1 MIRSPSATNLTAIAH
16 RETAVGARLAGLGI
30 FIAGLVARLYD
41 LGTKPFW
48 LDEIF
53 TVQRSS
59 LALPGVIA
67 NSLRH
72 HHIPSF

>member
-1 MIRSPSATNLTAIAH
+1 MIRSPSATTPTAIAH
-16 RETAVGARLAGLGI
+16 RATTVSARLAGLGI
-30 FIAGLVARLYD
+30 FIAGLIARLYH

-59 LALPGVIA
+59 LALPGVA
-67 NSLRH
+67 STATRL
-72 HHIPSF
+72 